1 MSGKRY
7 PEEFKIEAVKQVVDR
22 GYSVSS
28 VATRLDITTHSLYAW
43 IKKYGPDSSTN
54 KEQSDAQAEIRR
66 LQKELKRVTDERDI
80 FKKSRGVLRK
90 AVRLRYAFIRDNICC
105 WPVRLL
111 CRVLDVHPSGFY
123 AWFKQPYSQRHQV
136 DLRLTGQIKQFW
148 LESGCV
154 YGYRKIH
161 LDLRDS
167 GQQCGVNRVWRLM
180 NRAGIKAQVGYRSP
194 RARKGEAS
202 IVSPNRLQRQFNP
215 DAPDKRWV
223 TDITYI
229 RTHEGWLY
237 LAVVVD
243 LFSRKIIG
251 WSMQSRMTKDIV
263 LNALLM
269 AVWRRNPQKPVLV
282 HSDQGSQYTS
292 HEWQSFLKSH
302 GLEGSMSRRGN
313 CHDNAVA
320 ESFFQLL
327 KRERIKKKIYG
338 TREEA
343 RSDIFDYIEMFY
355 NSKRRHGSSNQMS
368 PTEYENQYYQRLGS
382 ARLSVAIQK
391 SVCIRLCC
399 QP

>member
-7 PEEFKIEAVKQVVDR
+7 PEEFKTEAVKQVVDR
-22 GYSVSS
+22 GYSVAS

-43 IKKYGPDSSTN
+43 IKKYGPDSSAN

-123 AWFKQPYSQRHQV
+123 AWLQQPHSQRHQA

-180 NRAGIKAQVGYRSP
+180 KRVGIKAQVGYRSP

-269 AVWRRNPQKPVLV
+269 AVWRRNPQKQVLV

-327 KRERIKKKIYG
+327 KRERIKKKSYG

-355 NSKRRHGSSNQMS
+355 NSKRRHGSSDQMS

-382 ARLSVAIQK
+382 V
-391 SVCIRLCC
+391 
-399 QP
+399 

>member
-22 GYSVSS
+22 GYSVAS
-28 VATRLDITTHSLYAW
+28 VATRLDITTHSLYSW

-90 AVRLRYAFIRDNICC
+90 AVRLRYAFIRDNTCC

-123 AWFKQPYSQRHQV
+123 AWLQQPHSQRHQA

-180 NRAGIKAQVGYRSP
+180 KRVGIKAQVGYRSP

-215 DAPDKRWV
+215 DAPDERWV

-269 AVWRRNPQKPVLV
+269 AVWRRNPQKQVLV

-327 KRERIKKKIYG
+327 KRERIKKKSYG

-355 NSKRRHGSSNQMS
+355 NSKRRHGSSDQMS

-382 ARLSVAIQK
+382 V
-391 SVCIRLCC
+391 
-399 QP
+399 

>member
-7 PEEFKIEAVKQVVDR
+7 PEEFKTEAVKQVVDR
-22 GYSVSS
+22 GYSVAS

-54 KEQSDAQAEIRR
+54 KEQSDAQAGIRR

-90 AVRLRYAFIRDNICC
+90 AVRLRYAFIRDNSCC

-123 AWFKQPYSQRHQV
+123 AWLQQPHSQRHQA

-180 NRAGIKAQVGYRSP
+180 KRVGIKAQVGYRSP
-194 RARKGEAS
+194 RARKSEAS

-215 DAPDKRWV
+215 DAPDERWV

-269 AVWRRNPQKPVLV
+269 AVWRRNPEKQVLV

-355 NSKRRHGSSNQMS
+355 NSKRRHGSSDQMS

-382 ARLSVAIQK
+382 V
-391 SVCIRLCC
+391 
-399 QP
+399 

>member
-54 KEQSDAQAEIRR
+54 KEQSDAQAEILR

-90 AVRLRYAFIRDNICC
+90 AVRLRYAFIRDNTHC

-123 AWFKQPYSQRHQV
+123 AWLQQPHSQREQANQM
-136 DLRLTGQIKQFW
+136 LTGQIKQFW

-161 LDLRDS
+161 LDLRDT
-167 GQQCGVNRVWRLM
+167 GQQCGVNRVWQLM
-180 NRAGIKAQVGYRSP
+180 KRAGIKAQVGYRSP
-194 RARKGEAS
+194 RARKGEDS
-202 IVSPNRLQRQFNP
+202 IVAPDRLQRQFNP
-215 DAPDKRWV
+215 DAPDERWV

-243 LFSRKIIG
+243 LFSRKVIG
-251 WSMQSRMTKDIV
+251 WSMQPRMTKEIV

-269 AVWRRNPQKPVLV
+269 ALWRRNPQKAVLV
-282 HSDQGSQYTS
+282 HSDQVSQYTS
-292 HEWQSFLKSH
+292 YEWQSFLKSH

-355 NSKRRHGSSNQMS
+355 NSKRRHGSSDKMP
-368 PTEYENQYYQRLGS
+368 PTEYENRYYRRLE
-382 ARLSVAIQK
+382 SV
-391 SVCIRLCC
+391 
-399 QP
+399 

>member
-1 MSGKRY
+1 MKKRNFSA
-7 PEEFKIEAVKQVVDR
+7 EFKRESAQLVVDQKYTVADAAKAMDVGLSTMTRWVKQLRDER
-22 GYSVSS
+22 QGKTPKASP
-28 VATRLDITTHSLYAW
+28 IT
-43 IKKYGPDSSTN
+43 P
-54 KEQSDAQAEIRR
+54 EQIEIRELR
-66 LQKELKRVTDERDI
+66 KKLQRIEMENEILK
-80 FKKSRGVLRK
+80 KGGVLRK
-90 AVRLRYAFIRDNICC
+90 AVRLRYAFIRDNTCC

-123 AWFKQPYSQRHQV
+123 AWLQQPHSQRHQA

-180 NRAGIKAQVGYRSP
+180 KRVGIKAQVGYRSP

-202 IVSPNRLQRQFNP
+202 IMSPNRLQRQFNP
-215 DAPDKRWV
+215 DAPDERWV

-269 AVWRRNPQKPVLV
+269 AVWRRNPEKQVLV

-355 NSKRRHGSSNQMS
+355 NSKRRHGSSEQMS

-382 ARLSVAIQK
+382 V
-391 SVCIRLCC
+391 
-399 QP
+399 

>member
-1 MSGKRY
+1 MKKRNFSA
-7 PEEFKIEAVKQVVDR
+7 EFKRESAQLVVDQKYTVADAAKAMDVGLSTMTRWVKQLRDER
-22 GYSVSS
+22 QGKTPKASP
-28 VATRLDITTHSLYAW
+28 ITPEQIEIRKLRKKLQRIEMENN
-43 IKKYGPDSSTN
+43 IKKG
-54 KEQSDAQAEIRR
+54 
-66 LQKELKRVTDERDI
+66 
-80 FKKSRGVLRK
+80 GVLRK
-90 AVRLRYAFIRDNICC
+90 AVRLRYAFIRDNTCC

-123 AWFKQPYSQRHQV
+123 AWLQQPHSQRHQA

-180 NRAGIKAQVGYRSP
+180 KRVGIKAQVGYRSP

-215 DAPDKRWV
+215 DAPDERWV

-269 AVWRRNPQKPVLV
+269 AVWRRNPQKQVLV

-355 NSKRRHGSSNQMS
+355 NSKRRHGSSDQMS

-382 ARLSVAIQK
+382 V
-391 SVCIRLCC
+391 
-399 QP
+399 

>member
-54 KEQSDAQAEIRR
+54 KEQSDAQAEILR

-90 AVRLRYAFIRDNICC
+90 AVRLRYAFIRDNTRC

-123 AWFKQPYSQRHQV
+123 AWLQQPHSQREQANQM
-136 DLRLTGQIKQFW
+136 LTGQIKQFW

-161 LDLRDS
+161 LDLRDT

-180 NRAGIKAQVGYRSP
+180 KRAGIKAQVGYRSP
-194 RARKGEAS
+194 RARKGEDS
-202 IVSPNRLQRQFNP
+202 IVAPDRLQRQFNP
-215 DAPDKRWV
+215 DAPDERWV

-243 LFSRKIIG
+243 LFSRKVIG
-251 WSMQSRMTKDIV
+251 WSMQPRMTKEIV

-269 AVWRRNPQKPVLV
+269 ALWRRNPQKAVLV

-292 HEWQSFLKSH
+292 YEWQSFLKSH

-313 CHDNAVA
+313 CHDKAVA

-355 NSKRRHGSSNQMS
+355 NSKRRHGSSDKMP
-368 PTEYENQYYQRLGS
+368 PTEYENRYYRRLE
-382 ARLSVAIQK
+382 SV
-391 SVCIRLCC
+391 
-399 QP
+399 

>member
-7 PEEFKIEAVKQVVDR
+7 PEEFKTEAVKQVVDR
-22 GYSVSS
+22 GYSVAS

-54 KEQSDAQAEIRR
+54 KEQSDAQAEICR

-90 AVRLRYAFIRDNICC
+90 TVRLRYAFIRDNSCC

-123 AWFKQPYSQRHQV
+123 AWLQQPHSQRHQA

-180 NRAGIKAQVGYRSP
+180 KRVGIKAQVGYRSP

-215 DAPDKRWV
+215 DAPDERWV

-229 RTHEGWLY
+229 STHEGWLY

-269 AVWRRNPQKPVLV
+269 AVWRRNPEKQVLV

-327 KRERIKKKIYG
+327 KRERIKKKLYG

-355 NSKRRHGSSNQMS
+355 NSKRRHGSSDQMS

-382 ARLSVAIQK
+382 V
-391 SVCIRLCC
+391 
-399 QP
+399 